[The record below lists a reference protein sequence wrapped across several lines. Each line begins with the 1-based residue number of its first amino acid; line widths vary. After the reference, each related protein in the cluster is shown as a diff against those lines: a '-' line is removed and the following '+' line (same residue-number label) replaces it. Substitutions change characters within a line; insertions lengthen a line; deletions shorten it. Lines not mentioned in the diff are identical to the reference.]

1 MIGPVIIY
9 EFKCQ
14 GNDKQY
20 RAIDNAIRTS
30 QLIPNKCLRYWMDS
44 KDLKLDKYV
53 LNKYCAVLATDFPF
67 ANELN
72 SMARPSAAEPAWSAI
87 ARFYHN
93 SKKKIKGKKGFPDF
107 KHNCRSTVAL
117 K

>member
-1 MIGPVIIY
+1 
-9 EFKCQ
+9 
-14 GNDKQY
+14 
-20 RAIDNAIRTS
+20 
-30 QLIPNKCLRYWMDS
+30 MDS

-72 SMARPSAAEPAWSAI
+72 LMALSSAAEPAWNSI
-87 ARFYHN
+87 ARFYSN
-93 SKKKIKGKKGFPDF
+93 CNKKFKVKKGFPDF
-107 KHNCRSTVAL
+107 KHNCRSSVAL